1 MEQVILVDTH
11 DEQVGTMEKQEAH
24 ITGLLHRAVSV
35 FVFNTQGQLLLQQRA
50 AGKYHSALQ
59 WTNTCCSH
67 PRPGEDA
74 AAAAHRRLQE
84 EMGFSCQLQK
94 SFTFIYNASLSNG
107 LIEHE
112 YDHVFTGIS
121 NTIPIP
127 DAAEVAQYTYMS
139 LPDIKAA
146 IDATPHQFTPWFRL
160 CISDWEAQL
169 LQNLTPSTDA

>member
-35 FVFNTQGQLLLQQRA
+35 FIFNTQGQLLLQQRA

-84 EMGFSCQLQK
+84 EMGFSCQLHK

-146 IDATPHQFTPWFRL
+146 IAATPQQFTPWFRL
-160 CISDWEAQL
+160 CIADWEAPL
-169 LQNLTPSTDA
+169 LQNLTLPTDS